1 VTPRVLIADDHP
13 PTRAGVRAALEPD
26 FEICGEAASASEAV
40 ETALRT
46 SPDVCIL
53 DVHMPGGGISAAAEI
68 SSALPSAAVVMLTI
82 SQHDDDLFDALKAGA
97 LGYLLKGT
105 DPARLP
111 HALRGVLEGQAAVPR
126 SLVARVIAEFRDQSA
141 RRRLPLVGQRAVTL
155 TNREWEVLDLLRD
168 GLTTKDIATR
178 LFISRVTVRT
188 HISSILR
195 KLGVRDRQ
203 AAISLVG
210 PPARRSASASDE
222 EGSPAAS

>member
-1 VTPRVLIADDHP
+1 MIPRVLIADDHP

-53 DVHMPGGGISAAAEI
+53 DVHMPGGGIAAAAEI
-68 SSALPSAAVVMLTI
+68 GSALPSAAVVMLTI

-105 DPARLP
+105 DPGRLP

-155 TNREWEVLDLLRD
+155 TNREWQVLDLLRD
-168 GLTTKDIATR
+168 GLTTHDIATR
-178 LFISRVTVRT
+178 LFISPVTVRT
-188 HISSILR
+188 HVSSILR
-195 KLGVRDRQ
+195 KLGVQDRQ
-203 AAISLVG
+203 AAIRLVG
-210 PPARRSASASDE
+210 PPARHSASASDD

>member
-1 VTPRVLIADDHP
+1 MIPRVLIADDHP
-13 PTRAGVRAALEPD
+13 PTRAGVRAALEPE

-53 DVHMPGGGISAAAEI
+53 DVHMPGGGIAAAAEI
-68 SSALPSAAVVMLTI
+68 SSTLPSAAVVMLTI

-105 DPARLP
+105 DPGRLP

-155 TNREWEVLDLLRD
+155 TNREWQVLDLLRD
-168 GLTTKDIATR
+168 GLTTNDIATR

-188 HISSILR
+188 HVSSILR

-203 AAISLVG
+203 AAIRLVG